1 MILVFALLFIFFTYH
16 FGFFMG
22 EERERKNR
30 ITRIENGVTYYEYKR

>member
-1 MILVFALLFIFFTYH
+1 MALVLLLVFIFLTYH